1 MSLPDPLLIENLTV
15 NELRDALGRTQT
27 VILPL
32 GCTEQH
38 GYHLPLSTDT
48 LIGYAVA
55 VEAARRS
62 GCLVAPPVPYTF
74 SGGELTGTLNVSP
87 QVTALYVREIC
98 RALAAMGAKRI
109 VVFWAHG
116 GSENTAAI
124 REGLK
129 VFLWQEKAHAELTV
143 LMVGVWEVS
152 KLWMAHFEAHD
163 YHAALVETSL
173 VLHLRPEL
181 VRENW
186 VTDRGDVAKM
196 LRGDPDRYQSAIRHT
211 SSPFELPHISQNDDV
226 KVGVIGDPAGANAE
240 LGREIF
246 EDVVSGLVELLQSLE
261 AESA

>member
-1 MSLPDPLLIENLTV
+1 MSLPEPLLIENLTV
-15 NELRDALGRTQT
+15 NELRDALARTRT

-48 LIGYAVA
+48 LIGYASA

-87 QVTALYVREIC
+87 HVTALYVREIC
-98 RALAAMGAKRI
+98 RALAAMGAGRI
-109 VVFWAHG
+109 VVLLGHG
-116 GSENTAAI
+116 GSENMAAI

-129 VFLWQEKAHAELTV
+129 AFLWQEKAHSDLTV

-152 KLWMAHFEAHD
+152 KLWAAHFEAHD

-173 VLHLRPEL
+173 ILYLRPEL

-186 VTDRGDVAKM
+186 VTDRRDIAKM
-196 LRGDPDRYQSAIRHT
+196 LRGDPDRYQSATRHT
-211 SSPFELPHISQNDDV
+211 SSPFELPHIGQNQDV
-226 KVGVIGDPAGANAE
+226 RVGVIGDPTGANAE

-246 EDVVSGLVELLQSLE
+246 EEIVSGLVKLLQPLE